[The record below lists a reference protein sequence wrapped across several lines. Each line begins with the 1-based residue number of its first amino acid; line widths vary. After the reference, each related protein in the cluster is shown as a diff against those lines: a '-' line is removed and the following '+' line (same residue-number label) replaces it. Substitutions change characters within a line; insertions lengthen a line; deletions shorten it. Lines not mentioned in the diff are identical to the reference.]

1 MTKVFLTMEKKMNTK
16 FSDNIGEVI
25 ALLLIFLIKIFL
37 LQYLWNTYISEN
49 ILPYRNINLFETF
62 IISLFIQLLTWNGE
76 KKSE

>member
-1 MTKVFLTMEKKMNTK
+1 MTKVCLTMEKKMNTK

-37 LQYLWNTYISEN
+37 LQYLWNNYISEN